1 MWRPDPGGAGALDFG
16 DHQDVMAARST
27 GFAML
32 ASGSVQEAQDLA
44 LVAHSVTLQCR
55 VPFIHF
61 FDGFRTSHE
70 VNKITALHR
79 DEIRALIDN
88 DWVRP
93 TVRGR
98 STRIIR

>member
-1 MWRPDPGGAGALDFG
+1 
-16 DHQDVMAARST
+16 
-27 GFAML
+27 
-32 ASGSVQEAQDLA
+32 VQEAQDLA

-79 DEIRALIDN
+79 DEIGPLSTTTGCA
-88 DWVRP
+88 P